1 MITLY
6 QFGPAWNMPDPSPF
20 CTKVI
25 TYLRLAKIP
34 FESAAGMNHL
44 RRSPKGKLP
53 FIDAD
58 GELVADS
65 SFIIPYLQEKYGNPL
80 REVEDGREKS
90 ALRGITRML
99 DEDLY
104 FVLVYFRWIEDGN
117 WNEFTR
123 PNFFGSLAWPLS
135 SLVPA
140 LIRRNIRKSLHHQGL
155 GRHTPSEIT
164 AIGRRNLEAVRD
176 YLGDRRFIAGDT
188 PCVADATIYAFLS
201 GIATPPHRSEL
212 KEFVSSEPMLT
223 AYIERVD
230 AELEKA

>member
-34 FESAAGMNHL
+34 FETAAGTNYL

-58 GELVADS
+58 GERVADS
-65 SFIIPYLQEKYGNPL
+65 SFIIPYLQAKHGNPL
-80 REVEDGREKS
+80 RELEDGREKS

-104 FVLVYFRWIEDGN
+104 FVLVYFRWLDEGN

-123 PNFFGSLAWPLS
+123 PRFFGSLPWPLS

-140 LIRRNIRKSLHHQGL
+140 LVRRNLKKSLHHQGL

-164 AIGRRNLEAVRD
+164 TIGRHNLEAVRD
-176 YLGDRRFIAGDT
+176 YLGDRPFIAGGT
-188 PCVADATIYAFLS
+188 PCVADATVYAFLS

-212 KEFVSSEPMLT
+212 KEFVLSEPTLT

-230 AELEKA
+230 GELAKA